1 MKFFTYALSISFLF
15 LLSLPLLVLFVVLE
29 NEPRYPLSSKLDQEQ
44 LASIQEILIKHDPRL
59 LANTN
64 TQVITLDEAES
75 NAILVYFSQ
84 MINGYD
90 IDWLTDNSIAIEL
103 NPGTATLK
111 GAVVFKPN
119 AFGRHLNFEAQLA
132 ETAEGFEI
140 QEFRIAD
147 YRMPDFILRP
157 LLAYSLDLLTRNSNY
172 QLVDS
177 VLSSVG
183 QVTFEDHYLSL
194 VVNWE
199 SSNLAEIREQARR
212 LLVDRQTSER
222 LLAYQGQL
230 LQVIQAIPANNRS
243 VSLNDLLGPLFTF
256 ALRDNDNP
264 GEENRAIFL
273 VLSCYLL
280 DELDLEDLLGSSVT
294 ANELPRQLRITLESR
309 DDLPRH
315 LIASAAIAAYGD
327 DDLANILS
335 IFKEVQDSRTSSGFS
350 FSDITANLIGTRL
363 GRLSMQ
369 DADTAEQLQ
378 QFFAQVSDERDYIPL
393 LGRPDGISEA
403 EFLSAYGNRNSEA
416 YRLRINEIEAS
427 IEQLTVLKANF

>member
-280 DELDLEDLLGSSVT
+280 DELDLEDLLGS
-294 ANELPRQLRITLESR
+294 R